1 MKRIFSIFLIFSL
14 LLSLTSCGGV
24 TFFSNVVYSESD
36 LYTDEEIAAAMDVVT
51 SNFEKNWKFCTLL
64 EISYIGDGRLAD
76 YQDWADRNNAD
87 DVIVFL
93 SDFYISFFANNPTMN
108 NGSEYEGWNWIL
120 VRTNGGEWQLVDWGY

>member
-1 MKRIFSIFLIFSL
+1 MKKAVAILL
-14 LLSLTSCGGV
+14 LCAMLLSLTSCGSTAFV
-24 TFFSNVVYSESD
+24 KIADYNSQVYSPAEIESA
-36 LYTDEEIAAAMDVVT
+36 IDVVT
-51 SNFEKNWKFCTLL
+51 SNFQNWKFCTLL
-64 EISYIGDGRLAD
+64 ELSYIGDEKLAD

>member
-1 MKRIFSIFLIFSL
+1 MKRIFSLLLIFVL
-14 LLSLTSCGGV
+14 LLSITSCGSTG
-24 TFFSNVVYSESD
+24 FANIADCNSQVYSPA
-36 LYTDEEIAAAMDVVT
+36 EIEAAMDVVT
-51 SNFEKNWKFCTLL
+51 SNFEKNWEFCTLL
-64 EISYIGDGRLAD
+64 ELSYIGDDRLAD

>member
-1 MKRIFSIFLIFSL
+1 MKKAVAILL
-14 LLSLTSCGGV
+14 LGAMLLSLTSCGSTGFAEIADY
-24 TFFSNVVYSESD
+24 TSQVYSPA
-36 LYTDEEIAAAMDVVT
+36 EIEAAIDVVT

-64 EISYIGDGRLAD
+64 ELSYIGDDRLAD

-120 VRTNGGEWQLVDWGY
+120 VRTDGGEWQLVDWGY